1 MNDRDTN
8 PHTIGFTMNDRGPH
22 DQRLLDMLVDGELAD
37 DQRRELLV
45 RLNETPD
52 GWRRCALAFLEAQS
66 WRREMGVVVREPTGV
81 VTIGGVTDF
90 GASIGSTSCGAV
102 ANGHLDG
109 RGIVAHATRR
119 SSRAYFTPLAMAASF
134 LVAFT
139 LGLALRPAANR
150 GASDASIGAVGSDFD
165 PVHAPADNTFS
176 VPGERTAEA
185 DDGTENSGTNGSWG
199 TVKMVLGRGA
209 DGTLHE
215 AELPAMEGASWD
227 ESLLASSSS
236 VLSPELLELFERLGH
251 EVRQEREL
259 VPVQLDDGRQ
269 MVVPV
274 DKLSF
279 TPVANRTYQ

>member
-119 SSRAYFTPLAMAASF
+119 SSRAYFTPLAMAAPSAATSIRYMRRPTTHF
-134 LVAFT
+134 QCPASERRKLTMVRKTRGRMVA
-139 LGLALRPAANR
+139 
-150 GASDASIGAVGSDFD
+150 
-165 PVHAPADNTFS
+165 
-176 VPGERTAEA
+176 GE
-185 DDGTENSGTNGSWG
+185 
-199 TVKMVLGRGA
+199 L
-209 DGTLHE
+209 
-215 AELPAMEGASWD
+215 
-227 ESLLASSSS
+227 
-236 VLSPELLELFERLGH
+236 
-251 EVRQEREL
+251 
-259 VPVQLDDGRQ
+259 
-269 MVVPV
+269 
-274 DKLSF
+274 
-279 TPVANRTYQ
+279 

>member
-1 MNDRDTN
+1 
-8 PHTIGFTMNDRGPH
+8 
-22 DQRLLDMLVDGELAD
+22 
-37 DQRRELLV
+37 
-45 RLNETPD
+45 
-52 GWRRCALAFLEAQS
+52 
-66 WRREMGVVVREPTGV
+66 
-81 VTIGGVTDF
+81 
-90 GASIGSTSCGAV
+90 
-102 ANGHLDG
+102 
-109 RGIVAHATRR
+109 
-119 SSRAYFTPLAMAASF
+119 
-134 LVAFT
+134 
-139 LGLALRPAANR
+139 
-150 GASDASIGAVGSDFD
+150 
-165 PVHAPADNTFS
+165 
-176 VPGERTAEA
+176 
-185 DDGTENSGTNGSWG
+185 
-199 TVKMVLGRGA
+199 MVLGRGA